1 MLGVQ
6 IPLFMAVGTVIVVF
20 LMSCCF
26 FCIDDEDDHRMQVV
40 KRENVML
47 D

>member
-1 MLGVQ
+1 MVGVQ
-6 IPLFMAVGTVIVVF
+6 IPLFMAVGTITIVL

-26 FCIDDEDDHRMQVV
+26 FFIDDEDDHRMQAV